1 MSNQKKFTQRLAA
14 AAGTIAGVAAIP
26 ATAEAGV
33 VSVTGAPV
41 SLNLS
46 AANGTSVTWDID
58 GDSVSDFRLWNRKSN
73 FSFTS
78 NGNPYVG
85 RYASIFMA
93 SNTVSGGQGNGR
105 GLVGPTFFTDN
116 VQALAASFNV
126 GPSVSPFVW
135 GNGSGLY
142 ANRNAMAS
150 DSFNGG
156 TTPPAIGYD
165 FNFGFVPGSNYFGF
179 RFDDGIGAGLNY
191 GYGVIDFDL
200 TSGTV
205 TISEWHYE
213 TDDDAG
219 VHVVPE
225 PNSLALLA
233 AGAAG
238 VAAYRRRRTAK
249 ASPEST
255 DAESD
260 AAN

>member
-1 MSNQKKFTQRLAA
+1 MSNQNKFTQRLAA
-14 AAGTIAGVAAIP
+14 AAGTIAGVAAVP
-26 ATAEAGV
+26 ASAEAGV
-33 VSVTGAPV
+33 ISVTGAPV
-41 SLNLS
+41 NLSLS

-58 GDSVSDFRLWNRKSN
+58 GDSVGEFRLWKQKS
-73 FSFTS
+73 SSTFTS
-78 NGNPYVG
+78 YGIPLFW
-85 RYASIFMA
+85 RSALIFLA

-105 GLVGPTFFTDN
+105 GLVAPFSTDN
-116 VQALAASFNV
+116 VQALAGSFVV

-135 GNGSGLY
+135 GNGDGFY
-142 ANRNAMAS
+142 ASRNAMES
-150 DSFNGG
+150 GSVNGNPFG
-156 TTPPAIGYD
+156 PNIGYD
-165 FNFGFVPGSNYFGF
+165 FDFGFVPGSNYFGF
-179 RFDDGIGAGLNY
+179 RFDDGIGTGLNY

-200 TSGTV
+200 TLGTV

-213 TDDDAG
+213 TDDDVG

-249 ASPEST
+249 VSPEST

>member
-1 MSNQKKFTQRLAA
+1 MSNQKKFTQRMAA
-14 AAGTIAGVAAIP
+14 AAGVVAGGAAMP

-41 SLNLS
+41 SLSLS

-58 GDSVSDFRLWNRKSN
+58 GDSVGEFRLHK
-73 FSFTS
+73 
-78 NGNPYVG
+78 VG
-85 RYASIFMA
+85 GSTFGGYLVFNTVHLA
-93 SNTVSGGQGNGR
+93 SNTEFGGVGNGR
-105 GLVGPTFFTDN
+105 GLVAPNSTDN
-116 VQALAASFNV
+116 VQALSGSFVV
-126 GPSVSPFVW
+126 GPTVTPFSW
-135 GNGSGLY
+135 GFANNGTY
-142 ANRNAMAS
+142 ALRNAMT
-150 DSFNGG
+150 GG
-156 TTPPAIGYD
+156 TYNGNPFGPNIGYD

-179 RFDDGIGAGLNY
+179 RFDDGIGTGLNY

-213 TDDDAG
+213 TDDDVG

-249 ASPEST
+249 AAAEST
-255 DAESD
+255 DAD
-260 AAN
+260 AAS